1 MDDVSHWAGMSGSEV
16 QTILGHFANQR
27 RLELYP
33 DRIVVKNIND
43 FIRFVNSKRKK

>member
-1 MDDVSHWAGMSGSEV
+1 V
-16 QTILGHFANQR
+16 INHFAAQR

-43 FIRFVNSKRKK
+43 FVRFVNSRRKQVDTN